1 MLIDSSNLPKS
12 QVVYIATS
20 ASYANQNR
28 FKVGGVESLDK
39 LSSRLSTYNTRSAS
53 GDLFYYAEW
62 FMVHSYKE
70 IEGRLKDLLGRFRDT
85 KPKEIYV
92 MHYTNLLKVLEYLI
106 SHYNEEVDSVNSYIS
121 TYIASLD
128 RRNLRPVVPK
138 EKCLKSI
145 KIKSVGQPTVEIQAN
160 TDAEVVQKLEDYFRN
175 IAEEVTSVTF
185 KTILD
190 AVNVKKDRLQLYR
203 NLEQDET
210 QCSSKEK
217 VSIQHI

>member
-28 FKVGGVESLDK
+28 FKVGGVESIDK
-39 LSSRLSTYNTRSAS
+39 LSSRLSTYNTGSAS

-62 FMVHSYKE
+62 FLVHNYKE

-106 SHYNEEVDSVNSYIS
+106 SHYNEEVDSVNNYIS

-128 RRNLRPVVPK
+128 RRNLRPIIPK

-145 KIKSVGQPTVEIQAN
+145 KIKSVGCPTVEIQAN
-160 TDAEVVQKLEDYFRN
+160 THLEIVQKLEDYFRN

-190 AVNVKKDRLQLYR
+190 AVNVKKDRLQLYPR
-203 NLEQDET
+203 LIEIG
-210 QCSSKEK
+210 SKIRPNVVVK
-217 VSIQHI
+217 KK